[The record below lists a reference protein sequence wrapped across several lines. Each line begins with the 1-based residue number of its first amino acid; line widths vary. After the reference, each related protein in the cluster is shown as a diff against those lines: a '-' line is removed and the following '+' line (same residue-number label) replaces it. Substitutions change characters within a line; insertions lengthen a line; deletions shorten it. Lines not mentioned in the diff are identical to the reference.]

1 MRLLLLLLTLCLL
14 APVQAKP
21 SSEAGWQAD
30 VDVLEQAYTRL
41 HPGLYR
47 YNTPAQ
53 MQANFAE
60 LRRELARSPDL
71 SAAYLAYTRF
81 AAKVRCGHT
90 YPNFYNQPKA
100 IQQALFEHDRRLP
113 FHFRWLGGRM
123 IVTADQS
130 GNVALKPGTE
140 VLAIDGIASGDILAR
155 MMELA
160 RADGGNDGKRV
171 RQLEVQG
178 LDDYEAFDI
187 YLPLLYPQI
196 GHRMRLRV
204 RAPGEAAEREVRVD
218 GLTRAQRRARDD
230 GGESDPSAGWR
241 LEFRDDGIA
250 VLHTPNWALYDSEFD
265 WKGFLRDSFAELQR
279 RGTKTLVIDI
289 RTNEGGVDVGDMLL
303 AHLSAT
309 PVTMPGYERRTRYR
323 ATPENLRPYLDTWDR
338 SFDDWGAAAT
348 PIGDGF
354 YRLMRDADDKPGYT
368 VLPVSPRFAGK
379 TYVLIGAVNS
389 SATFEFARAVKHT
402 KLATLVGQTT
412 GGNRRGINGGAFF
425 FLRLPNSGIEL
436 DLPLIGQFP
445 LQDEPD
451 AGIEPDIRVET
462 TAADI
467 ASGRDAEMDAVLRDL
482 AAKAQLL

>member
-1 MRLLLLLLTLCLL
+1 MHRVLLLLIL
-14 APVQAKP
+14 AFANSAQARP
-21 SSEAGWQAD
+21 APDASGPAD
-30 VDVLEQAYTRL
+30 VDVLEQAYTQL

-47 YNTPAQ
+47 YNTPVQ

-60 LRRELARSPDL
+60 LRLALSRQPDL
-71 SAAYLAYTRF
+71 PNAYLAYTRF

-123 IVTADQS
+123 IVTRNQS
-130 GNVALKPGTE
+130 NEAALRPGTD
-140 VLAIDGIASGDILAR
+140 VLAIDDIASREILAR

-160 RADGGNDGKRV
+160 RADGSNDGKRV

-178 LDDYEAFDI
+178 VDDYEAFDI

-196 GHRMRLRV
+196 GHRLRLRV
-204 RAPGEAAEREVRVD
+204 RVPGEDIEREVTVD
-218 GLTRAQRRARDD
+218 GLTRTQRRGSQDE
-230 GGESDPSAGWR
+230 GESDPAAGWR
-241 LEFRDDGIA
+241 MDFRDDGIA
-250 VLHTPNWALYDSEFD
+250 VLHTPNWALYNSTFD
-265 WKGFLRDSFAELQR
+265 WKGFLRERFSELQQ
-279 RGTKTLVIDI
+279 RGTKTLVIDL
-289 RTNEGGVDVGDMLL
+289 RPNEGGVDVGDVLL
-303 AHLSAT
+303 AHLIAT
-309 PVTMPGYERRTRYR
+309 PVAMPGYERRTRYR
-323 ATPENLRPYLDTWDR
+323 TTPENLRPYLDTWDR

-354 YRLMRDADDKPGYT
+354 YRLMRDEDDRPGYT
-368 VLPVSPRFAGK
+368 IAPQSPRFAGK

-402 KLATLVGQTT
+402 GLATLVGQTT

-467 ASGRDAEMDAVLRDL
+467 ASGRDAEMAAVLADL
-482 AAKAQLL
+482 PPPL